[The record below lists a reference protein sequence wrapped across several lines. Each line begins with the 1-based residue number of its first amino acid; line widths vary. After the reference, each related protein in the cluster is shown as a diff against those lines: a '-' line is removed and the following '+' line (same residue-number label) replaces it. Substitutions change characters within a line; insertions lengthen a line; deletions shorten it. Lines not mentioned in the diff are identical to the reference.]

1 MTEPQRYSLIKPTLQ
16 TRFRI
21 DFEWWRQRDRDWHVH
36 LAGLL
41 CEEHQQLFAE
51 PGDNLMV
58 DWVDPVTAEVQQVE
72 GIQHILIT
80 HCAKQPGFITPHTV
94 MVDAVFRLF
103 LANGNSPLTPIE
115 IGEALQRSP
124 ETILKT
130 LTGSRV
136 YRGVRPCPE
145 C

>member
-1 MTEPQRYSLIKPTLQ
+1 LTDTIRHSLIKPTLQ

-21 DFEWWRQRDRDWHVH
+21 DFEWWRQKDRDWHVH
-36 LAGLL
+36 LAGFL
-41 CEEHQQLFAE
+41 CEEHRDFFADPE
-51 PGDNLMV
+51 GSVMV
-58 DWVDPVTAEVQQVE
+58 DWVDPATAEVQQVE
-72 GIQHILIT
+72 GLQHLLIT
-80 HCAKQPGFITPHTV
+80 HCAKEPEFITPHTT

-103 LANGNSPLTPIE
+103 LANGNTPLTPVE
-115 IGEALQRSP
+115 MGEALGRPP

-136 YRGVRPCPE
+136 YRGLRPCPE

>member
-1 MTEPQRYSLIKPTLQ
+1 MTETKRYSLIKPTLQ

-21 DFEWWRQRDRDWHVH
+21 DFDWWQQKDRDWHVH

-41 CEEHQQLFAE
+41 CEAHRAVFSNPE
-51 PGDNLMV
+51 GSVMV

-72 GIQHILIT
+72 GVQHLLIT
-80 HCAKQPGFITPHTV
+80 HCAKEPDFITPHTT

-103 LANGNSPLTPIE
+103 LANGNTPLTPIE
-115 IGEALQRSP
+115 LGETLNRPS